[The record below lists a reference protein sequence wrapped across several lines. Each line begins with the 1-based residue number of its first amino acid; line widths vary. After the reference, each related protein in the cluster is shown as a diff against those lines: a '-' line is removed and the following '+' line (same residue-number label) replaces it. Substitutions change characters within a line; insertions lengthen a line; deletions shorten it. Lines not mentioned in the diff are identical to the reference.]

1 MLPIR
6 RWWRPIASRSFA
18 YFSRSPIAG
27 TVAYYSTASH
37 GTGTKRVG
45 THNGCFHCDEALA
58 CFMIRLTAKF
68 SGAEIVRTRDIQLLD
83 TLDAVLDVGGE
94 YDPSRDRYDHH
105 QKGFNEV
112 FGRGFVTKL
121 SSAGL
126 IYKHYGEEIIAKE
139 LQLDKGHKNVQC
151 LYLAVYKNFIEAIDA
166 TDNGINQYDIDQPP
180 KYVNNTYLSSR
191 IGRLNPEWIDLDQ
204 SSEKENAAFHQ
215 AMMLAGGEFLASISF
230 YARSWLPARSIVIE
244 SLEARSN
251 VDPSSQILLL
261 KKFCPWNLH
270 LLDLEKELKINPLIM
285 FVIYQDE
292 RTKIWR
298 VQAAPV
304 SPEKFDCRK
313 RLPEPWR
320 GFEGDELSEITG
332 IPGCVFVHMAGFMGK
347 NRTYEGAL
355 AMARTALRSS
365 SSYCTF

>member
-18 YFSRSPIAG
+18 YFSGSRMAG
-27 TVAYYSTASH
+27 TVVSYSTASH

-58 CFMIRLTAKF
+58 CFMIRRTAKF
-68 SGAEIVRTRDIQLLD
+68 SGAEIVRTRDTQLLD

-112 FGRGFVTKL
+112 FGHGFVTKL

-139 LQLDKGHKNVQC
+139 LVLDKGHKNVQC

-180 KYVNNTYLSSR
+180 KYANNTYLSSR
-191 IGRLNPEWIDLDQ
+191 VGRLNPEWIDLDQ
-204 SSEKENAAFHQ
+204 SSEKENAAFHR
-215 AMMLAGGEFLASISF
+215 AMMLAGGEFLESISF

-251 VDPSSQILLL
+251 VDPSGQILLL

-292 RTKIWR
+292 LTKIWR

-304 SPEKFDCRK
+304 TPEKFDCRK

-320 GFEGDELSEITG
+320 GLEGDELSEMAG
-332 IPGCVFVHMAGFMGK
+332 IPGCIFVHMAGFMGK

-365 SSYCTF
+365 